1 MPTTEIPGF
10 LKKRKLL
17 WETKDADTMAKY
29 GDLYLGEGSVDDAV
43 DFYERAKHNDGF
55 KKVLQIAKSEGN
67 LYLYR
72 KMCRLLKIQP
82 DKAALEEV
90 GNKAIELGKFSMALE
105 AFKSA
110 GNTMMIEKVE
120 GLMGKKKEEKES

>member
-10 LKKRKLL
+10 LKKRKML
-17 WETKDADTMAKY
+17 WETKDPSTLAKY
-29 GDLYLGEGSVDDAV
+29 GDLYLGDGCIDDAV
-43 DFYERAKHNDGF
+43 DFYERAKNSEGF

-82 DKAALEEV
+82 DKSALEEV

-120 GLMGKKKEEKES
+120 GLMGKVKED